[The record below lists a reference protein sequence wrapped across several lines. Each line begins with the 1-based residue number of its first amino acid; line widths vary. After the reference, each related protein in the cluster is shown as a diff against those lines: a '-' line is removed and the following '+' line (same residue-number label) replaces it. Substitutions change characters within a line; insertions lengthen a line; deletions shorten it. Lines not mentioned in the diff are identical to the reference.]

1 MAVNC
6 EMALEQMLESDVEDL
21 TGESG
26 TDLAAH
32 IAACERCQAVASEI
46 VDGQRRL
53 ADSLRAMESGRRV
66 DAVLDEVRSQATRRR
81 RRARVFGALVPLAAA
96 AALALLITSDRSGT
110 VPPPSD
116 AVVSES
122 ATAVPP
128 PRTMVRLPPATN
140 AMVLKTDN
148 PTITVV
154 WFY

>member
-32 IAACERCQAVASEI
+32 IVTCERCQAVASEL

-53 ADSLRAMESGRRV
+53 ADGLRAMEAGRPV
-66 DAVLDEVRSQATRRR
+66 DAVLDEVRAQATRRR
-81 RRARVFGALVPLAAA
+81 RRARAFGVLVPFAAA

-116 AVVSES
+116 AVVPES
-122 ATAVPP
+122 ATPV
-128 PRTMVRLPPATN
+128 PRTLVRLPPATN
-140 AMVLKTDN
+140 AMLLKTDN
-148 PTITVV
+148 PKITVV